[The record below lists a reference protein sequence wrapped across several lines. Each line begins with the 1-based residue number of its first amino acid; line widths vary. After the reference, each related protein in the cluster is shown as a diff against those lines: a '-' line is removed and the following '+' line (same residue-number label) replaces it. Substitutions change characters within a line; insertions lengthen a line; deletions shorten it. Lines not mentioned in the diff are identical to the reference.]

1 MEPTRK
7 PIDKE
12 YLTSLFQDFDSE
24 VLSKKYLQSNDE
36 QLHTHA
42 NKEVLDKLDLSDDGT
57 LLFNGN
63 EIGSSTSTAAG
74 KSAYEI
80 AQENGFEGTVS
91 EWLESLKGRD
101 GTNGTDGTDGADGEN
116 GTDGKDGKSAYEIAV
131 QNGFEGT
138 EPEWLDSLKGDQID
152 AYTKEETDTKFVTA
166 PQIWTGSN
174 QFKFGVDADGNYG
187 YYKAGADTVTPF
199 KKDSSIPAAEP
210 YGLFSQIV
218 LYSNSLN
225 SDGFFTIEFD
235 KEKWSELGGSSY
247 YASKGAATIVLFG
260 GRRTGN
266 AYATTY
272 PYFNVSGNRRDETG
286 KVVTVYQRHSY
297 NAVTGTSTTNVYNYN
312 PISSVVWE
320 SFNPKIQP
328 LMLTGLAGIGDRI
341 TVSDYLLRPAN
352 SGYIGVLIT
361 SNVPF
366 LINDSNTTKR
376 LNFAYELQSI

>member
-1 MEPTRK
+1 MEQEYKQK
-7 PIDKE
+7 PISKD
-12 YLTSLFQDFDSE
+12 YLTSSLKDFDSE
-24 VLSKKYLQSNDE
+24 VLDKKYMQSNDE

-63 EIGSSTSTAAG
+63 EIGSSTSTTAG

-80 AQENGFEGTVS
+80 AQENGFEGTES

-138 EPEWLDSLKGDQID
+138 ELEWLDSLKGDQID

-199 KKDSSIPAAEP
+199 KNSGGVEYFEASRIVFATSNPRLYFIFNESTCELKINWTKIDGDAQLLSIITQFSGICEAVGNTTATGMKVFVTSETNPTINKTMYAA
-210 YGLFSQIV
+210 YV
-218 LYSNSLN
+218 
-225 SDGFFTIEFD
+225 TM
-235 KEKWSELGGSSY
+235 
-247 YASKGAATIVLFG
+247 
-260 GRRTGN
+260 
-266 AYATTY
+266 
-272 PYFNVSGNRRDETG
+272 SGNRYTYFTHSGYDNTIFGGSIEVPRIDGVSRIKFELAIPS
-286 KVVTVYQRHSY
+286 VYTKKTTPVLMVGVPSY
-297 NAVTGTSTTNVYNYN
+297 VYNNITNAVT
-312 PISSVVWE
+312 
-320 SFNPKIQP
+320 F
-328 LMLTGLAGIGDRI
+328 
-341 TVSDYLLRPAN
+341 
-352 SGYIGVLIT
+352 
-361 SNVPF
+361 
-366 LINDSNTTKR
+366 
-376 LNFAYELQSI
+376 